1 MGCSSS
7 SYIGQTTRVR
17 RRLEKTVVQIETPID
32 WDAPCERPIKEF
44 PMYSTRLKTI
54 DYESIIKAG

>member
-1 MGCSSS
+1 MGCSTSM
-7 SYIGQTTRVR
+7 YVAPTARAR

-44 PMYSTRLKTI
+44 PMYSTRLKNI
-54 DYESIIKAG
+54 EY